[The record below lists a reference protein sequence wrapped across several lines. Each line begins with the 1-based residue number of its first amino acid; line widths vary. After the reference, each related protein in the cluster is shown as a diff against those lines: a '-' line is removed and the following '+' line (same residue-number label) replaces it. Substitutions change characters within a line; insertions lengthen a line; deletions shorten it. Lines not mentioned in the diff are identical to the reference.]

1 MVIATFENLFTEF
14 GDPFLKSAQW
24 TNPAAEDWTS
34 EDGQDQ
40 SDDHQNQRGLMNLLN
55 ESAGGDELIEC
66 YHPTEGTERMQGDGG
81 EKGDIFTRLSQGV
94 IYCDESDKNKKE

>member
-66 YHPTEGTERMQGDGG
+66 YYSTEGTERMQGDGG